1 MLLNNRYMQKHQEHY
16 QDEQQ
21 SNSKEESQQILS
33 YEDIKF
39 IRGLYLLNLG
49 TVSIAVFLH
58 TLRFKKVLPPKLAF
72 SIYLV
77 QIYLTFLTIPYL
89 SHLFLDHL
97 KLVGL
102 VLLGMICNMT
112 RSRKIHAFWCV
123 LCHYLLVHTDVEW

>member
-1 MLLNNRYMQKHQEHY
+1 MVFLNNRYTQKQVHY
-16 QDEQQ
+16 QQ
-21 SNSKEESQQILS
+21 SNTEESLQILS

-39 IRGLYLLNLG
+39 IRGLFLLNLG

-77 QIYLTFLTIPYL
+77 QIYLTFLAIPYL

-102 VLLGMICNMT
+102 VVLGMICNMT
-112 RSRKIHAFWCV
+112 RSRKIHALWCV
-123 LCHYLLVHTDVEW
+123 LCHYLLVHTDIEW